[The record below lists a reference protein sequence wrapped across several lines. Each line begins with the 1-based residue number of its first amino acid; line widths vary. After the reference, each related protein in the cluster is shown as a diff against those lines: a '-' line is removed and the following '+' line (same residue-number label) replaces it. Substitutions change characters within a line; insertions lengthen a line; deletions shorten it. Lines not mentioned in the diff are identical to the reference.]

1 MTERFLLDTHVLLW
15 GAADEL
21 PADLVTRLDPADL
34 YISAV
39 SVWEIAIKHGLGRL
53 DLPEPPGTW
62 AATRP
67 RTMGLVELPFTTAH
81 AVGIVD
87 LPRFHGDP
95 FDRALVSVARS
106 EHLTLVTADRIVA
119 RYPVNTLLL

>member
-21 PADLVTRLDPADL
+21 PADLVSRLDPADL
-34 YISAV
+34 YVSSV
-39 SVWEIAIKHGLGRL
+39 SVWEIAIKNSLGRL
-53 DLPEPPGTW
+53 ELPEPPRTW
-62 AATRP
+62 AATRLP
-67 RTMGLVELPFTTAH
+67 AMGLVEFPFTTAH
-81 AVGIVD
+81 AVGVVD
-87 LPRFHGDP
+87 LPHVHSDP

-119 RYPVNTLLL
+119 RYPVDTLLL